1 MTCPVEA
8 GFMEW
13 MREIAANKVRLLL
26 SDLIAIDQYRQ
37 RMEEERYDFLRT
49 RAAYDVCMDRAYKR
63 WKWVGLRLR

>member
-1 MTCPVEA
+1 MRTSMAVTCLSEA

-37 RMEEERYDFLRT
+37 RMEEER
-49 RAAYDVCMDRAYKR
+49 
-63 WKWVGLRLR
+63 